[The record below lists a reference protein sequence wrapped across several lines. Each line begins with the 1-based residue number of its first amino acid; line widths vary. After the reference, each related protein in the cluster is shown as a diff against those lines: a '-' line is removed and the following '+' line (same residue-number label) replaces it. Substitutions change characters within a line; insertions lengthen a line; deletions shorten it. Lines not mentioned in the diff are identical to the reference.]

1 MMTYKEW
8 NLLTSEELNGIAVD
22 YIDPEGKSY
31 SEPFCFYTL
40 EEALSYGKMRID
52 QSIRLR
58 SLKSNGVEAVQSR
71 VIS

>member
-8 NLLTSEELNGIAVD
+8 NLVTSEELNGIAID

-40 EEALSYGKMRID
+40 DEALNYGKMRID
-52 QSIRLR
+52 QLV
-58 SLKSNGVEAVQSR
+58 SLQKKGTHDVQSR
-71 VIS
+71 AIA

>member
-8 NLLTSEELNGIAVD
+8 DLLTTEELNGIAVD
-22 YIDPEGKSY
+22 YIDPQGKTY

-40 EEALSYGKMRID
+40 EEALDYAKMRID
-52 QSIRLR
+52 QSIRSK
-58 SLKSNGVEAVQSR
+58 SLQHQGAEAVQSR